1 MNITCFHF
9 SVWGSLKGLRTI
21 NTENHCDSCKCS
33 PSMFHFLLYFFSL
46 FQLSFN
52 LPFSDLCAAYAL
64 GLRGTQSRWTVLC
77 LIRILS
83 LHNNIS
89 IAPLMQPVLVP
100 LGSNS
105 LLAALLMFPAFAAHL
120 YCCFCFGNMTSSNF
134 ILTMS
139 NYQIKLQHCSR
150 QENERLDSDI
160 FMIYILPVFQF

>member
-1 MNITCFHF
+1 MLSF
-9 SVWGSLKGLRTI
+9 LRMGIPKRAQNNQHRETLW
-21 NTENHCDSCKCS
+21 
-33 PSMFHFLLYFFSL
+33 FLQVFAFYVSFLALFFSL

-64 GLRGTQSRWTVLC
+64 GLQGTQSWWTVLC

-105 LLAALLMFPAFAAHL
+105 LLAALLTFPAFEAHL
-120 YCCFCFGNMTSSNF
+120 YCCFCFGNMTSLNF